1 MLFLSIKTLHIV
13 FVTAWFA
20 GLFYLPR
27 IYVNLA
33 QNTNPAAHQV
43 LMGMAARLLRFTN
56 KLAIPAIIFGL
67 WMMIQFKIG
76 LTDGW
81 LHAKIL
87 FVLFII
93 GFHYACARIY
103 RQFEQN
109 KNTRSHVYYR
119 WFNEIPVILLLIVVA
134 LVIFKP
140 F

>member
-1 MLFLSIKTLHIV
+1 MLYLWLKTLHIV
-13 FVTAWFA
+13 FVTSWFA

-27 IYVNLA
+27 IYVNMA
-33 QNTNPAAHQV
+33 QTSNPDAYQAM
-43 LMGMAARLLRFTN
+43 LGMAARLLRFTN
-56 KLAIPAIIFGL
+56 KLAIPAVIFGL

-81 LHAKIL
+81 MHAKL
-87 FVLFII
+87 LLVAGVL
-93 GFHYACARIY
+93 GYHYTCTRIY

-119 WFNEIPVILLLIVVA
+119 WFNEIPVFLLLFIVA
-134 LVIFKP
+134 LVIIKP

>member
-1 MLFLSIKTLHIV
+1 MLYLWIKTLHIV
-13 FVTAWFA
+13 FVTSWFA

-27 IYVNLA
+27 IYVNMA
-33 QNTNPAAHQV
+33 QTPNPDAYQAM
-43 LMGMAARLLRFTN
+43 LGMAARLLRFTN

-81 LHAKIL
+81 MHAKL
-87 FVLFII
+87 LLVAGVL
-93 GFHYACARIY
+93 GYHYTCARIY
-103 RQFEQN
+103 RRFEQH

-119 WFNEIPVILLLIVVA
+119 WFNEIPVFLLLLIVA
-134 LVIFKP
+134 LVIIKP